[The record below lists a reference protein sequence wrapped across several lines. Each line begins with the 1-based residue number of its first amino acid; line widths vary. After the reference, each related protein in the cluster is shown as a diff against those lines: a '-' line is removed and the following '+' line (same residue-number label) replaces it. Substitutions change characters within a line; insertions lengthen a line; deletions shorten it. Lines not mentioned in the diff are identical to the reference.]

1 VAVVG
6 GVGSGSGSEAR
17 PVSIA
22 LASLG
27 SRKTRPAVTA
37 VCSFS
42 LRHGG
47 SEHHYSR
54 ARAQN
59 DGRRLRATMP
69 RDVLEIQEAGLE
81 RSQWSRTGL
90 GRRHKV
96 EWSRRTVR
104 MRERTREWPIH
115 PKSPQWVSNKV

>member
-1 VAVVG
+1 MAVVG

-47 SEHHYSR
+47 VRKSLLESQSSKRRQTTEGDNAQGR
-54 ARAQN
+54 A
-59 DGRRLRATMP
+59 
-69 RDVLEIQEAGLE
+69 
-81 RSQWSRTGL
+81 
-90 GRRHKV
+90 
-96 EWSRRTVR
+96 
-104 MRERTREWPIH
+104 
-115 PKSPQWVSNKV
+115 